1 MTNANCDRETGADA
15 LRWEWLG
22 LLARAAPGTLD
33 ERMDA
38 ARAALG
44 DLPPHRWLRPPETGS
59 VMLRGRTGG
68 TGAPFNLGEMTVT
81 RCTLALDDGTVGHAM
96 VPGRDKAHAEHVAL
110 ADALLQRDGSR
121 HAVQA
126 AVLDPLA
133 AEEDAAAHAVAAK
146 AAATKVDFFTMVR
159 GEDE

>member
-15 LRWEWLG
+15 LRREWLG
-22 LLARAAPGTLD
+22 LLARAAPGALG

-44 DLPPHRWLRPPETGS
+44 DLPPHRWLRTPETGS

-121 HAVQA
+121 DAMQA

-133 AEEDAAAHAVAAK
+133 AEEEAAAHAVAAK